1 MAAEGVPVEEQIM
14 ATLRHLGVM
23 RAHIVANL
31 QQDYRPLL
39 QRYPAAVAS
48 LTLVCPRGMHQPLV
62 DEIASPLL
70 VVSGEDGP
78 VPTSLMTHLAE
89 RPATRVLQLHGY
101 EYMIWSDVAADCT
114 EIIRTTLQEFFAS
127 VEQADPNGS
136 LTYLGPH
143 VAEGQVGDVA
153 YAMRGEGTPVVLLP
167 LQIAP
172 TQWDT
177 LIPPLS
183 ERFCTINLTG
193 KAVGYV
199 AVLEA
204 RGRSGYMEAVSNLLG
219 RVGVSAGESVLEV
232 GCGSG
237 VLMRWLAQG
246 TDQTVKISGVDL
258 NRYFV
263 REAAKMAEGEELA
276 HRLDFRTGNAEQ
288 LPFPDASF
296 DVVYSSTVL
305 EEVDVT
311 QALAEIVRVTKPGG
325 RVAILVRSLDMYRFI
340 HLPLPAPLKERLE
353 APAAWG
359 PGVAKAGCADATLY
373 TRMERAGLRDLR
385 RLPQIAP
392 FAGGDAL
399 AALEGNIVPL
409 LNAEELAAWQK
420 VAAVAMREGGFFYLN
435 PYHSAIGTKPR

>member
-1 MAAEGVPVEEQIM
+1 MAAESVPVEEQIM
-14 ATLRHLGVM
+14 ATLCHLGVA

-39 QRYPAAVAS
+39 QCYPTAVAS
-48 LTLVCPRGMHQPLV
+48 LTLVCPRGMHQVIV
-62 DEIASPLL
+62 DEITCPLL
-70 VVSGEDGP
+70 VVSGENGP
-78 VPTSLMTHLAE
+78 VHRVLMAHLAQ

-101 EYMIWSDVAADCT
+101 EYMIWSDVAADCQ
-114 EIIRTTLQEFFAS
+114 ESICGTLEDFFAS
-127 VEQADPNGS
+127 VEHTDPNGS
-136 LTYLGPH
+136 LARLGPR
-143 VAEGQVGDVA
+143 VEEGQVGDVA

-172 TQWDT
+172 TQWDA

-183 ERFCTINLTG
+183 ERFCTITLTG
-193 KAVGYV
+193 KAVGYI

-204 RGRSGYMEAVSNLLG
+204 RGRSGYMEAVSNWLG
-219 RVGVSAGESVLEV
+219 RVAVPARAHVLEV

-237 VLMRWLAQG
+237 VLMRWLAQQ

-263 REAAKMAEGEELA
+263 REAAKMAEQAGLA
-276 HRLDFRTGNAEQ
+276 HRLDFRVENAEQ
-288 LPFPDASF
+288 LPFPDNFF

-305 EEVDVT
+305 EEVNVT
-311 QALAEIVRVTKPGG
+311 LALAEIVRVTKPGG

-340 HLPLPAPLKERLE
+340 HLPLPAELKRRLE

-373 TRMERAGLRDLR
+373 TRMEGAGLLHVR
-385 RLPQIAP
+385 RLPQVAS
-392 FAGGDAL
+392 FAGADAL
-399 AALEGNIVPL
+399 AALEGNIFPL
-409 LNAEELAAWQK
+409 LNAEELVAWQRAAV
-420 VAAVAMREGGFFYLN
+420 VAAREGDFFYLN
-435 PYHSAIGTKPR
+435 PYHSAIGTKP